1 MRTIELKAYEF
12 KELSDEAKEKVL
24 ERYRN
29 WNVDDAYWYEPT
41 TDYWKEKLEEIGFS
55 DAEIQFS
62 GFWSQGDGA
71 CFNGNVDAETF
82 AKTHGYNAA
91 EIELVQISD
100 PQYKIVTVN
109 HHYCHYNTRD
119 VQFDCFYGPH
129 PDDVEELRKVIEA
142 PREELPL
149 LIGSL
154 EEPEAVS
161 LLETRI
167 KSGTDI
173 RPNFFTELEEG
184 MEAAREEL
192 SKEIYRDMEKEYYY
206 QTSDEVIIES
216 LEDNNME
223 FDEDGDTIK

>member
-24 ERYRN
+24 EKYRT
-29 WNVDDAYWYEPT
+29 WNVNDSWWYEPT
-41 TDYWKEKLEEIGFS
+41 MDYWKEKLEKLGFS
-55 DAEIQFS
+55 DAEIHFS

-82 AKTHGYNAA
+82 AKTRDYNAA
-91 EIELVQISD
+91 EIELIQRAD

-119 VQFDCFYGPH
+119 VQFDCFGGSGP
-129 PDDVEELRKVIEA
+129 DAVEELQRAIEA

-154 EEPEAVS
+154 EDEDAVG
-161 LLETRI
+161 LLETRL

-173 RPNFFTELEEG
+173 RPNFFTELEED

-192 SKEIYRDMEKEYYY
+192 SKEIYSDLEKEYDY
-206 QTSDEVIIES
+206 QTSDEAIIES
-216 LEDNNME
+216 LEANDME
-223 FDEDGDTIK
+223 FDEDGDDIK